1 MMSETT
7 TAPIRVPSGS
17 PRSRL
22 DDRPI
27 KVILWND
34 DVNDFMHVIVTL
46 VRTIAGMSLDQAQ
59 TLTLAAHVH
68 GSAVVAE
75 TYRERAEFYREQ
87 LEAHGLTSTIE

>member
-1 MMSETT
+1 MSDVT
-7 TAPIRVPSGS
+7 TAPIRVPSS
-17 PRSRL
+17 AARSRL
-22 DDRPI
+22 EDRPL

-46 VRTIAGMSLDQAQ
+46 VRTIAGMSLEQAQ
-59 TLTLAAHVH
+59 SLTLAAHLH

-87 LEAHGLTSTIE
+87 LEANGLTSTIE

>member
-1 MMSETT
+1 MSDTIT
-7 TAPIRVPSGS
+7 VPVRPPSGAA
-17 PRSRL
+17 RSRHE
-22 DDRPI
+22 DRPL

-46 VRTIAGMSLDQAQ
+46 VRMTCMSLEQAQ
-59 TLTLAAHVH
+59 SLTLAAHLH

>member
-1 MMSETT
+1 MSDTIT
-7 TAPIRVPSGS
+7 VPVRPPSGAA
-17 PRSRL
+17 RSRHE
-22 DDRPI
+22 DRPL

-46 VRTIAGMSLDQAQ
+46 VRTIAGMSLEQAQ
-59 TLTLAAHVH
+59 SLTLAAHLH

>member
-1 MMSETT
+1 MSDTI
-7 TAPIRVPSGS
+7 TAPVHRPSDAA
-17 PRSRL
+17 RSRL
-22 DDRPI
+22 EDRPL

-46 VRTIAGMSLDQAQ
+46 VRTIAGMSLEQAQ
-59 TLTLAAHVH
+59 SLTLAAHLH

-87 LEAHGLTSTIE
+87 LEVHGLTSTIE